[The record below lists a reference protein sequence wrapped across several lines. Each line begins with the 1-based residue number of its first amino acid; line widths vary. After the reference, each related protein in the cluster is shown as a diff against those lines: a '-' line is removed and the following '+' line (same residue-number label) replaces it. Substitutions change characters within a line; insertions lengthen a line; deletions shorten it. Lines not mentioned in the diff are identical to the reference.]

1 MVVEK
6 ISRLR
11 WRGSVM
17 LLLLALVSALPVAA
31 QTERYDGLPIRQIE
45 WQGMRTLSEDS
56 MEHYLLG
63 PARGGERRLDLAQLN
78 QRIHQLWDR
87 ELVDDLDVK
96 VERQGDGV
104 KLIVTVVE
112 RPVLVSIDYVGMK
125 RVSRSDIVEKI
136 DKERIGVYEG
146 QPLDRGE
153 LQRLKGAIEEMFKE
167 KGYRFAQVSYTLEEV
182 SLGQMRAS
190 FTIDE
195 GDKVKIGDISFDGNT
210 VYGDWRLRQS
220 MKKTRES
227 GLISRIMKKDIYNPA
242 NIEEDLDKVRELY
255 RKAGYKDVIIARP
268 ELEVEAKRPD
278 AATVEEQKRRLVVT
292 IPIEEGERWRLGE
305 IKLEGNKVFG
315 DELLM
320 RQFED
325 PRGGWLRS
333 KVVDDGVE
341 KISKLYQSVGF
352 VFAEIKP
359 ELVDREANVADLV
372 VHIDEADQYRV
383 GRMVFD
389 GNTKTRDK
397 VLRREMLI
405 QEGTVMNM
413 NALQASLLKI
423 RQLNYFALDEEE
435 PIEFDFDN
443 EKKTVDVLVKGE
455 EADRTELQFGGGW
468 SEVDGF
474 FGQFAMRTQNF
485 LGRGETVGISV
496 QTGRQRD
503 LYSLEYRIPWFLD
516 KPQSI
521 GFSLFQQEYDTPI
534 LNGVDFEQK
543 FSGASVTYGR
553 GLGPFQS
560 LNLSYSFTDVSD
572 VRTGVDG
579 NGMPITA
586 ETEFTISSLRPFWV
600 YDTIDS
606 RFEPTRGLR
615 LTGSFEY
622 AGTFLGGDSEFVKPV
637 AGLTWFKPMTRR
649 PWKSSIGINVESGYI
664 EPLSGAELAAQQRF
678 FLGGENSVRGFRRRS
693 IVTRQDD
700 GLLARD
706 VLGFPVGGETFF
718 QANLEYH
725 ILVGGPFRLVLFG
738 DAGGVFGFRQPR
750 RNAMGQIVRDAAG
763 NIVIAEGENFD
774 FNALRYSAGLEV
786 RILVPLFG
794 APLRFIYARNLDPL
808 EDDQFESFD
817 FNIGTSF

>member
-1 MVVEK
+1 MA
-6 ISRLR
+6 
-11 WRGSVM
+11 
-17 LLLLALVSALPVAA
+17 LLLLVLAFSPPVSA
-31 QTERYDGLPIRQIE
+31 QSERYDGLPIRQIE
-45 WQGMRTLSEDS
+45 WRGLRTLSEDS

-63 PARGGERRLDLAQLN
+63 PARGGERRLDLNELN
-78 QRIHQLWDR
+78 QHIHQLWDR
-87 ELVDDLDVK
+87 ELIDDISVAA
-96 VERQGDGV
+96 EPSGDGV

-112 RPVLVSIDYVGMK
+112 RPVLVSINYVGMK

-146 QPLDRGE
+146 QPLARGE
-153 LQRLKGAIEEMFKE
+153 LQRLKGAIEDMFKE

-182 SLGQMRAS
+182 AIGQMRAS

-195 GDKVKIGDISFDGNT
+195 GDKVKIGDINFDGNT

-220 MKKTRES
+220 MKKTKES
-227 GLISRIMKKDIYNPA
+227 GLITRILKKDIYNPA
-242 NIEEDLDKVRELY
+242 NIEEDLDKVRDLY

-268 ELEVEAKRPD
+268 EIEVDAKRPD
-278 AATVEEQKRRLVVT
+278 APTVEEQKRRLVVT

-305 IKLEGNKVFG
+305 ITLEGNKVFS
-315 DELLM
+315 DELLL
-320 RQFED
+320 RQFES

-341 KISKLYQSVGF
+341 KIDKLYKSVGF
-352 VFAEIKP
+352 VFAEVRP
-359 ELVDREANVADLV
+359 ELVDRDSNVADLV
-372 VHIDEADQYRV
+372 VHVDEADQYRV
-383 GRMVFD
+383 GRMIFD
-389 GNTKTRDK
+389 GNSKTRDK
-397 VLRREMLI
+397 VLRREMLV

-413 NALQASLLKI
+413 NALQSSLLKI

-435 PIEFDFDN
+435 PIQFDFDN
-443 EKKTVDVLVKGE
+443 EKKLVNVTVQGE

-496 QTGRQRD
+496 QTGRQRNV
-503 LYSLEYRIPWFLD
+503 YSLEYRIPWFLD
-516 KPQSI
+516 KPQSL
-521 GFSLFQQEYDTPI
+521 GFSLFRQDYDTPI
-534 LNGVDFEQK
+534 LNGVDFRQK
-543 FSGASVTYGR
+543 YSGGAITYGR

-560 LNLSYSFTDVSD
+560 LNLSYSFTDVQD
-572 VRTGVDG
+572 VRTAIGAD
-579 NGMPITA
+579 GMPITA
-586 ETEFTISSLRPFWV
+586 DTQFTISSLRPFWV

-615 LTGSFEY
+615 LTGSVEY

-637 AGLTWFKPMTRR
+637 VGLTYFKPVSRR
-649 PWKSSIGINVESGYI
+649 PFRSSLGINVEAGLI
-664 EPLSGAELAAQQRF
+664 DPLAGSELAAQQRF

-693 IVTRQDD
+693 IVVRQDD
-700 GLLARD
+700 GEIARD
-706 VLGFPVGGETFF
+706 ILGFPVGGETFL

-725 ILVGGPFRLVLFG
+725 VLVGGPFRMVFFG

-750 RNAMGQIVRDAAG
+750 RDAMGQIVRDAAG
-763 NIVIAEGENFD
+763 NIVFAEGKDFD
-774 FNALRYSAGLEV
+774 LGALRYSAGIEL

-794 APLRFIYARNLDPL
+794 APLRFIYSTNLDPL

>member
-17 LLLLALVSALPVAA
+17 LLLLVLAAALPAAA
-31 QTERYDGLPIRQIE
+31 QSERYDGLPIRQIE
-45 WQGMRTLSEDS
+45 WQGLRTLSADS

-78 QRIHQLWDR
+78 AHLHQLWER
-87 ELVDDLDVK
+87 ELVDDISIAA
-96 VERQGDGV
+96 EPQGDGI
-104 KLIVTVVE
+104 KLIVTVLE
-112 RPVLVSIDYVGMK
+112 RPVLVSIEYVGMK
-125 RVSRSDIVEKI
+125 RVSRSDIIEKI

-146 QPLDRGE
+146 QPLERGE

-167 KGYRFAQVSYTLEEV
+167 KGYRFAEVSYTLEEL

-195 GDKVKIGDISFDGNT
+195 GDKVKIGDINFDGNT
-210 VYGDWRLRQS
+210 IYGDWRLRQS
-220 MKKTRES
+220 MKKTKES
-227 GLISRIMKKDIYNPA
+227 GLITRILKKDIYNPA

-268 ELEVEAKRPD
+268 EIEVEAKRPD

-305 IKLEGNKVFG
+305 ITLEGNKVFS
-315 DELLM
+315 DELLL
-320 RQFED
+320 RQFEN

-352 VFAEIKP
+352 VFAEVKP
-359 ELVDREANVADLV
+359 ELVDRAANVADLV
-372 VHIDEADQYRV
+372 VHVDEADQYRV
-383 GRMVFD
+383 GRMIFD

-397 VLRREMLI
+397 VLRREMLV

-413 NALQASLLKI
+413 NALQSSLLKI

-435 PIEFDFDN
+435 PIQFDFDN
-443 EKKTVDVLVKGE
+443 EKKTVDVVVQGE

-474 FGQFAMRTQNF
+474 FGQFSMRTQNF
-485 LGRGETVGISV
+485 LGRGETVGVSV

-516 KPQSI
+516 RPQSI
-521 GFSLFQQEYDTPI
+521 GFSIFQQDYDTPI
-534 LNGVDFEQK
+534 LNGVDFKQK
-543 FSGASVTYGR
+543 FAGASITYGR
-553 GLGPFQS
+553 SLGPFQS
-560 LNLSYSFTDVSD
+560 LNLSYSFTDVED
-572 VRTGVDG
+572 VRTGLDA
-579 NGMPITA
+579 NNMPITA
-586 ETEFTISSLRPFWV
+586 QTNFTISSLRPYWV

-615 LTGSFEY
+615 LTGSLEY
-622 AGTFLGGDSEFVKPV
+622 AGTILGGDSEFVKPIV
-637 AGLTWFKPMTRR
+637 GLTWFKSVSRR
-649 PWKSSIGINVESGYI
+649 PWKSSFGVNFEAGFIDSLGGTQ
-664 EPLSGAELAAQQRF
+664 LAAQQRF

-693 IVTRQDD
+693 LVVRQDD
-700 GLLARD
+700 GLIARD
-706 VLGFPVGGETFF
+706 SQGFPVGGETFL

-725 ILVGGPFRLVLFG
+725 VLVGGPFRVVFFG

-750 RNAMGQIVRDAAG
+750 RNMMGQVVLDPAG
-763 NIVIAEGENFD
+763 NVVFAEGDNFD
-774 FNALRYSAGLEV
+774 LGAMRYSAGIEL

-794 APLRFIYARNLDPL
+794 APLRFIYASNLDPL
-808 EDDQFESFD
+808 DDDQFESFD